1 MSSHD
6 IRRPFKRPA
15 ISDQQRRRELS
26 LLRQCQ
32 NRRDAQLQAR
42 RLASTVLSLQ
52 PTQDDDY
59 KSASEEQQLD
69 IEVASVPEV
78 DSFPDETDA
87 DFGHPKD
94 AHDIRQATKLRGPE
108 ARQWFAKQLML
119 PEWMIDVPDNLN
131 TDWYVFAR
139 PAGKRCF
146 IVSSNGTTISRLRNG
161 IRLHRFPSALPNGAR
176 INNSKSAQSYCIL
189 DCIFHES
196 DETYYVIDGV
206 CWAGLSLYECT
217 AEFRFFWLNSKLAET
232 GACDAPSTYHR
243 YKFSTLPVYNC
254 DKEGLHTAY
263 VGQVPYVKDG
273 LLFYNKHAHYQ
284 TGNTPLTL
292 VWKDEN
298 CSQYV
303 IDTDNR
309 GQVPSQQQ
317 VVLELLDDSRL
328 ATSDD
333 PPVIFGCL
341 LGEFIQ
347 KTELQRGD
355 LIKFAIGEGGL
366 VFVDSKLEKADLQYL
381 GKSNRARAF
390 ADSYSKVLFQYAA
403 RHSPLRIEHLF
414 ASISSCVEDGRSTQD
429 ADMAG

>member
-26 LLRQCQ
+26 LLRQSQ
-32 NRRDAQLQAR
+32 NRHDAQLQAR

-52 PTQDDDY
+52 STQDDY

-69 IEVASVPEV
+69 IEVTDELE
-78 DSFPDETDA
+78 SFPEETDE
-87 DFGHPKD
+87 DYKNHID
-94 AHDIRQATKLRGPE
+94 AHDLRQATKLRGHE
-108 ARQWFAKQLML
+108 ARLWFAKQLML

-146 IVSSNGTTISRLRNG
+146 VVSSNGTTISRLRNG
-161 IRLHRFPSALPNGAR
+161 ILLHHFPSALPNGAR
-176 INNSKSAQSYCIL
+176 TNNSKSAQSYCIL

-196 DETYYVIDGV
+196 DKTYYVIDGV
-206 CWAGLSLYECT
+206 CWAGISLYECT

-232 GACDAPSTYHR
+232 GACDAPSTYHK
-243 YKFSTLPVYNC
+243 YKFSALPVYNC
-254 DKEGLHTAY
+254 DQEGLHTAY
-263 VGQVPYVKDG
+263 AGQVPYVKDG
-273 LLFYNKHAHYQ
+273 LLFYNKHAQYQ
-284 TGNTPLTL
+284 TGNTPLAL
-292 VWKDEN
+292 VWKDEH

-303 IDTDNR
+303 IDTDNK

-317 VVLELLDDSRL
+317 VVLELLDDGRL

-347 KTELQRGD
+347 KTELHRGD

-366 VFVDSKLEKADLQYL
+366 TVVDSKLEKADLKYL

-390 ADSYSKVLFQYAA
+390 ADSCSKVLFQHAA
-403 RHSPLRIEHLF
+403 RYSPLRIEHLF
-414 ASISSCVEDGRSTQD
+414 ASISSFVEDGDSTQD
-429 ADMAG
+429 AEMAG

>member
-26 LLRQCQ
+26 LLRQSQ

-42 RLASTVLSLQ
+42 RLASTLLSLQ
-52 PTQDDDY
+52 STQHDY
-59 KSASEEQQLD
+59 NEQQLD
-69 IEVASVPEV
+69 IEVTKVPAELE
-78 DSFPDETDA
+78 SYAEETED
-87 DFGHPKD
+87 DYGDHKE
-94 AHDIRQATKLRGPE
+94 AHHDLRQATKLRGHE
-108 ARQWFAKQLML
+108 ARLWFAKQLMH

-146 IVSSNGTTISRLRNG
+146 VVSSNGTTISRLRNG
-161 IRLHRFPSALPNGAR
+161 ILLHRFPSALPNGAR
-176 INNSKSAQSYCIL
+176 TNNSKSAQSYCIL

-206 CWAGLSLYECT
+206 CWAGISLYECA

-243 YKFSTLPVYNC
+243 YRFSTLPVYNC
-254 DKEGLHTAY
+254 DKEGLQTAY
-263 VGQVPYVKDG
+263 AGQVPYVKDG

-284 TGNTPLTL
+284 TGNTPLAL

-303 IDTDNR
+303 IDTDNK

-317 VVLELLDDSRL
+317 VVLELLDDGRL

-333 PPVIFGCL
+333 PPVIVGCL
-341 LGEFIQ
+341 LGEFVQ
-347 KTELQRGD
+347 KTELHCGD

-366 VFVDSKLEKADLQYL
+366 VVVNGKLEKADLQFL

-390 ADSYSKVLFQYAA
+390 ADSYSKVLFQHAA
-403 RHSPLRIEHLF
+403 RYSHLRIEHLF
-414 ASISSCVEDGRSTQD
+414 ASISSCVEDGNSTQD
-429 ADMAG
+429 AEMAG

>member
-26 LLRQCQ
+26 LLRQSQ

-42 RLASTVLSLQ
+42 RLASTLLSLQ
-52 PTQDDDY
+52 STQHDY
-59 KSASEEQQLD
+59 NEQQLD
-69 IEVASVPEV
+69 IEVTKVPAELE
-78 DSFPDETDA
+78 SYAEETED
-87 DFGHPKD
+87 DYGDHKE
-94 AHDIRQATKLRGPE
+94 AHHDLRQATKLRGHE
-108 ARQWFAKQLML
+108 ARLWFAKQLMH

-146 IVSSNGTTISRLRNG
+146 VVSSNGTTISRLRNG
-161 IRLHRFPSALPNGAR
+161 ILLHRFPSALPNGAR
-176 INNSKSAQSYCIL
+176 TNNSKSAQSYCIL

-206 CWAGLSLYECT
+206 CWAGISLYECA

-243 YKFSTLPVYNC
+243 YRFSTLPVYNC
-254 DKEGLHTAY
+254 DKEGLQTAY
-263 VGQVPYVKDG
+263 AGQVPYVKDG

-284 TGNTPLTL
+284 TGNTPLAL

-303 IDTDNR
+303 IDTDNK

-317 VVLELLDDSRL
+317 VVLELLDDGRL

-341 LGEFIQ
+341 LGAFVQ
-347 KTELQRGD
+347 KTELHRGD

-366 VFVDSKLEKADLQYL
+366 VVVNGKLEKADLQFL

-390 ADSYSKVLFQYAA
+390 ADSYSKVLFQHAA
-403 RHSPLRIEHLF
+403 RYSHLRIEHLF
-414 ASISSCVEDGRSTQD
+414 ASISSCVEDGNSTQD
-429 ADMAG
+429 AEMAG

>member
-26 LLRQCQ
+26 LLRQSQ
-32 NRRDAQLQAR
+32 NRHDAQLQAR

-52 PTQDDDY
+52 SSSQEQQVDIQVTDELESCPEEVDDDY
-59 KSASEEQQLD
+59 
-69 IEVASVPEV
+69 
-78 DSFPDETDA
+78 
-87 DFGHPKD
+87 GHHKD
-94 AHDIRQATKLRGPE
+94 AHDLRQATKLRGPD
-108 ARQWFAKQLML
+108 ARLWFAKQLML
-119 PEWMIDVPDNLN
+119 PEWMIDVPDKLN

-146 IVSSNGTTISRLRNG
+146 VVSSNGTTISRLRNG
-161 IRLHRFPSALPNGAR
+161 VLLHRFPSALPNGAR
-176 INNSKSAQSYCIL
+176 TNNSKAAQSYCIL

-206 CWAGLSLYECT
+206 CWAGISLYECT

-232 GACDAPSTYHR
+232 GACDVPSTYHK
-243 YKFSTLPVYNC
+243 YKFSALPVYNC
-254 DKEGLHTAY
+254 DKEGLQTAY
-263 VGQVPYVKDG
+263 AGQVPYVKDG
-273 LLFYNKHAHYQ
+273 LLFYNKHAQYQ
-284 TGNTPLTL
+284 TGNTPLSL
-292 VWKDEN
+292 VWKDEH

-303 IDTDNR
+303 IDTDNK
-309 GQVPSQQQ
+309 GLVQSQQQ
-317 VVLELLDDSRL
+317 VVLELLDDGRL

-341 LGEFIQ
+341 LGEFMQ
-347 KTELQRGD
+347 KTDLHHGD

-366 VFVDSKLEKADLQYL
+366 VVVDSKLEKADLKYL

-390 ADSYSKVLFQYAA
+390 ADSYSKVLFQHAA
-403 RHSPLRIEHLF
+403 RYSPLRIEHLF
-414 ASISSCVEDGRSTQD
+414 ASISSYVEDGNSTQD
-429 ADMAG
+429 AEMAG

>member
-26 LLRQCQ
+26 LLRQSQ
-32 NRRDAQLQAR
+32 NRHDAQLQAR

-52 PTQDDDY
+52 SDYNSSSQEQQVDLEVTDELESCPEEVEDDY
-59 KSASEEQQLD
+59 
-69 IEVASVPEV
+69 
-78 DSFPDETDA
+78 
-87 DFGHPKD
+87 GHHKD
-94 AHDIRQATKLRGPE
+94 AHDLRQATKLRGPD
-108 ARQWFAKQLML
+108 ARLWFAKQLML
-119 PEWMIDVPDNLN
+119 PEWMIDVPDKLN

-146 IVSSNGTTISRLRNG
+146 VVSSNGTTISRLRNG
-161 IRLHRFPSALPNGAR
+161 VLLHRFPSALPNGAR
-176 INNSKSAQSYCIL
+176 TNNSKAAQSYCIL

-206 CWAGLSLYECT
+206 CWAGISLYECT

-232 GACDAPSTYHR
+232 GACDVPSAYHK
-243 YKFSTLPVYNC
+243 YKFSALPVYNC
-254 DKEGLHTAY
+254 DKEGLQTAY
-263 VGQVPYVKDG
+263 AGQVPYVKDG
-273 LLFYNKHAHYQ
+273 LLFYNKHAQYQ
-284 TGNTPLTL
+284 TGNTPLSL
-292 VWKDEN
+292 VWKDEH

-303 IDTDNR
+303 IDTDNK
-309 GQVPSQQQ
+309 GQVQSQQQ
-317 VVLELLDDSRL
+317 LVLELLDDGRL

-341 LGEFIQ
+341 LGEFMQ
-347 KTELQRGD
+347 KTALHRGD

-366 VFVDSKLEKADLQYL
+366 VVVDSKLEKADLKYL

-390 ADSYSKVLFQYAA
+390 ADSYSKVLFQHAA
-403 RHSPLRIEHLF
+403 RYSPLRIEYLF
-414 ASISSCVEDGRSTQD
+414 ASISSYVEGGNSTQD
-429 ADMAG
+429 AEMAG